1 VEDERDVSLMGDEG
15 FADGEGPEE
24 GLDGD
29 LVLGLVVM
37 HIYGRVEPE
46 VPVVL

>member
-1 VEDERDVSLMGDEG
+1 MEGERDVSLMGDEG
-15 FADGEGPEE
+15 FADGEGPED

-37 HIYGRVEPE
+37 RERLEPE
-46 VPVVL
+46 VGL